1 MHGFVKNM
9 RFSLYISIIIIL
21 SLCFTGCSV
30 KPSYLKGDDKE
41 LKALIKA
48 YKDANLQLLKNKEKN
63 LRKIIK
69 KLIVE
74 KTPEGYVVSVD
85 LDQASTLEVIK
96 QIIYEA
102 DKPFLFDG
110 VDISNNISA
119 SFEKLP
125 FLGALNILLETS
137 LLTAKLQ
144 NEIVIISSKIDET
157 LPSTAPIQSEVKIRS
172 LDMETVSK
180 LLGGLYPANPQTN
193 LRVMN
198 FSTILNTNTVYLNG
212 PKIEVLKSIKLLKKA
227 DSQIKHIMIEVVL
240 VEYDSTDL
248 QKLDANV
255 KGFANNELSNV
266 NLNFGSFAT
275 ENVEF
280 TRVSGANNPRQFTA
294 LLDVLVSEEKARLIS
309 RPFISTL
316 SGKQA
321 KVHIANDRYVITE
334 TAQSGATI
342 TAPIPITSGIIMQIT
357 PTLFGN
363 VEIRMDIYVEDSQ
376 FTESAANVSVEVDK
390 NSATTVMQVAD
401 GQTIIIGGLVLNR
414 RSWKNAGFPL
424 MRYVPFLNILFAKQ
438 TSEVVNNEVAM
449 YITPH
454 IVDET
459 MTLPF
464 LKQDSFGIDKSEKE
478 KAKRKN
484 RILKKGF
491 K

>member
-1 MHGFVKNM
+1 MS
-9 RFSLYISIIIIL
+9 FSLKLSIIIIL

-30 KPSYLKGDDKE
+30 KPAFLKGDDKE

-48 YKDANLQLLKNKEKN
+48 YKEANLQLQKNKKEK
-63 LRKIIK
+63 LRKNVK

-74 KTPEGYVVSVD
+74 RTPDGYVVSVD
-85 LDQASTLEVIK
+85 LDQASILDVIK
-96 QIIYEA
+96 QIIHEA
-102 DKPFLFDG
+102 DKPFLFDS

-125 FLGALNILLETS
+125 FLNALNLLLETS

-144 NEIVIISSKIDET
+144 NKIVIISNKIDET
-157 LPSTAPIQSEVKIRS
+157 LPPNAPIQSEVRVRR
-172 LDMETVSK
+172 LDMKTVST
-180 LLGGLYPANPQTN
+180 LLDGLYPANPQTN
-193 LRVMN
+193 LRVMH
-198 FSTILNTNTVYLNG
+198 FSTVSNTNTVYLNG
-212 PKIEVLKSIKLLKKA
+212 PKIEVSKAIKLLKKA
-227 DSQIKHIMIEVVL
+227 DRQIKHIMIEVVL

-255 KGFANNELSNV
+255 KDYANNQLSNV
-266 NLNFGSFAT
+266 NLNFGSFAS

-280 TRVSGANNPRQFTA
+280 TSISGANNPRQFTA

-316 SGKQA
+316 SGEQA

-363 VEIRMDIYVEDSQ
+363 DEIHMDIYVEDSQ

-414 RSWKNAGFPL
+414 KSWKNAGFPL
-424 MRYVPFLNILFAKQ
+424 MRYVPMLNILFAKQ
-438 TSEVVNNEVAM
+438 TSEEVNNEVVM

-454 IVDET
+454 IIDET

-464 LKQDSFGIDKSEKE
+464 LNQDSFSIEKSEK
-478 KAKRKN
+478 KHKVNKV
-484 RILKKGF
+484 KKIMQKVF